1 MELTL
6 TCTRS
11 HEYVRYAVEGQAS
24 LKNFAALLLVV
35 AEDLGQYE
43 DSYVLLD
50 LRAVQGRLT
59 SAEQA
64 LLGEMGATRLPF
76 LAKLASLVPPQEI
89 TRNSER
95 KAREKGLRVRVF
107 VSETEAIAW
116 LTKPRSRAADTTI

>member
-1 MELTL
+1 
-6 TCTRS
+6 
-11 HEYVRYAVEGQAS
+11 VEGQAS

-76 LAKLASLVPPQEI
+76 LAKMASLVPPQEI

-107 VSETEAIAW
+107 ASETEAIAW